1 MGKTTGFIEIS
12 RKEREYESVPSRLKH
27 YREFIKPI
35 APDEIS
41 DQGARCMDCG
51 IPYCHQGCPVN
62 NLIPEWNDL
71 VYKKDWFR
79 ALEILHSTNNFPE
92 FTGRICPAP
101 CEASCTLNLTDN
113 PVTIKNIECSIVD
126 MGWKEGWI
134 VPQKPKKLTGK
145 KVAVIGSGP
154 SGLACAQQLARA
166 GHIVTVYEKS
176 QRIGGL
182 LRIGIPDFKME
193 KKLIDQRIKQM
204 EDEGVTFK
212 ANVFI
217 NENKQIDQLKNK
229 YDAIAI
235 CTGAEIPRDLNIENR
250 NLKGIHFAMEF
261 LSQQNDRVA
270 GKIIKQS
277 EEILAKGKNV
287 LVIGGG
293 DTGSDCVGTSNRQGA
308 KSVKQLELL
317 SEPPKKENKLL
328 TWPNWPMKLRTSS
341 SHEEG
346 CNREWSV
353 LSKSFIGS
361 EGRVKGLK
369 GVGIEWT
376 KSSNGSLKMNE
387 IKNSEFEL
395 EADLVLLAMGFL
407 HTSHNGIVENLNLNL
422 DKRGNIEANESLFET
437 SSSKIFAAGD
447 ARRGQSLVVWAIKEG
462 RDCASSIN
470 NFLLK

>member
-154 SGLACAQQLARA
+154 SGLACAQQLART

-176 QRIGGL
+176 PRIGGL

-250 NLKGIHFAMEF
+250 SLKGIHFAMEFLSQQNDRVAGKIIKQMEEEGVTFRANVFINENKQIDQLKNKYDAIAICTGAEIPRDLNIENRNLKGIHFAMEF

-270 GKIIKQS
+270 GKIIKKS
-277 EEILAKGKNV
+277 E
-287 LVIGGG
+287 
-293 DTGSDCVGTSNRQGA
+293 
-308 KSVKQLELL
+308 
-317 SEPPKKENKLL
+317 
-328 TWPNWPMKLRTSS
+328 
-341 SHEEG
+341 
-346 CNREWSV
+346 
-353 LSKSFIGS
+353 
-361 EGRVKGLK
+361 
-369 GVGIEWT
+369 
-376 KSSNGSLKMNE
+376 
-387 IKNSEFEL
+387 
-395 EADLVLLAMGFL
+395 
-407 HTSHNGIVENLNLNL
+407 
-422 DKRGNIEANESLFET
+422 
-437 SSSKIFAAGD
+437 
-447 ARRGQSLVVWAIKEG
+447 
-462 RDCASSIN
+462 
-470 NFLLK
+470 

>member
-1 MGKTTGFIEIS
+1 M
-12 RKEREYESVPSRLKH
+12 KH

-35 APDEIS
+35 ETDEIS

-71 VYKKDWFR
+71 VYKKDWIR
-79 ALEILHSTNNFPE
+79 ALDVLHSTNNFPE

-101 CEASCTLNLTDN
+101 CEASCTLNLTEN

-126 MGWKEGWI
+126 MGWKKGWI
-134 VPQKPKKLTGK
+134 TPQKPKKLTGK

-166 GHIVTVYEKS
+166 GHLVTVYEKS
-176 QRIGGL
+176 SRIGGL

-193 KKLIDQRIKQM
+193 KNLIDQRINQM
-204 EDEGVTFK
+204 EEEGVTFK

-217 NENKQIDQLKNK
+217 RENEQIENLKDK

-287 LVIGGG
+287 LVIG
-293 DTGSDCVGTSNRQGA
+293 
-308 KSVKQLELL
+308 
-317 SEPPKKENKLL
+317 
-328 TWPNWPMKLRTSS
+328 
-341 SHEEG
+341 EEI
-346 CNREWSV
+346 R
-353 LSKSFIGS
+353 I
-361 EGRVKGLK
+361 
-369 GVGIEWT
+369 
-376 KSSNGSLKMNE
+376 
-387 IKNSEFEL
+387 
-395 EADLVLLAMGFL
+395 
-407 HTSHNGIVENLNLNL
+407 
-422 DKRGNIEANESLFET
+422 
-437 SSSKIFAAGD
+437 
-447 ARRGQSLVVWAIKEG
+447 
-462 RDCASSIN
+462 
-470 NFLLK
+470 

>member
-1 MGKTTGFIEIS
+1 
-12 RKEREYESVPSRLKH
+12 
-27 YREFIKPI
+27 
-35 APDEIS
+35 
-41 DQGARCMDCG
+41 
-51 IPYCHQGCPVN
+51 
-62 NLIPEWNDL
+62 
-71 VYKKDWFR
+71 
-79 ALEILHSTNNFPE
+79 
-92 FTGRICPAP
+92 
-101 CEASCTLNLTDN
+101 
-113 PVTIKNIECSIVD
+113 
-126 MGWKEGWI
+126 
-134 VPQKPKKLTGK
+134 
-145 KVAVIGSGP
+145 
-154 SGLACAQQLARA
+154 
-166 GHIVTVYEKS
+166 
-176 QRIGGL
+176 
-182 LRIGIPDFKME
+182 
-193 KKLIDQRIKQM
+193 
-204 EDEGVTFK
+204 
-212 ANVFI
+212 
-217 NENKQIDQLKNK
+217 
-229 YDAIAI
+229 
-235 CTGAEIPRDLNIENR
+235 
-250 NLKGIHFAMEF
+250 MEF
-261 LSQQNDRVA
+261 LYQQNDRVA
-270 GKIIKQS
+270 GKIIEPSK
-277 EEILAKGKNV
+277 EISAKGKNV

-376 KSSNGSLKMNE
+376 KGSNGSLKMSE

-407 HTSHNGIVENLNLNL
+407 HTCHNGIVESLDLNL
-422 DKRGNIEANESLFET
+422 DKRGNIEANENSFET
-437 SSSKIFAAGD
+437 SSRKIFVAGD

>member
-12 RKEREYESVPSRLKH
+12 RKERDYESVPSRLKH

-35 APDEIS
+35 KPDEIS

-71 VYKKDWFR
+71 VYQKDWFR

-126 MGWKEGWI
+126 MGWKKGWI

-204 EDEGVTFK
+204 EEEGVTFR

-217 NENKQIDQLKNK
+217 NENKQIEQLKNK

-308 KSVKQLELL
+308 KSVKQLSLIHI
-317 SEPPKKENKLL
+317 SEPTRPY
-328 TWPNWPMKLRTSS
+328 
-341 SHEEG
+341 
-346 CNREWSV
+346 
-353 LSKSFIGS
+353 
-361 EGRVKGLK
+361 
-369 GVGIEWT
+369 
-376 KSSNGSLKMNE
+376 
-387 IKNSEFEL
+387 
-395 EADLVLLAMGFL
+395 
-407 HTSHNGIVENLNLNL
+407 
-422 DKRGNIEANESLFET
+422 
-437 SSSKIFAAGD
+437 
-447 ARRGQSLVVWAIKEG
+447 
-462 RDCASSIN
+462 
-470 NFLLK
+470 

>member
-27 YREFIKPI
+27 YREFIKPLV
-35 APDEIS
+35 PDEIS

-71 VYKKDWFR
+71 VYKKDWVR
-79 ALEILHSTNNFPE
+79 ALDILHSTNNFPE

-134 VPQKPKKLTGK
+134 TPQKPQKLTGK
-145 KVAVIGSGP
+145 NVAVIGSGP

-176 QRIGGL
+176 ARIGGL

-193 KKLIDQRIKQM
+193 KNLIDQRIKQM
-204 EDEGVTFK
+204 EEEGVSFK

-217 NENKQIDQLKNK
+217 NENEQIEQLKNN

-407 HTSHNGIVENLNLNL
+407 HTSHNGIVESLDLDL

-437 SSSKIFAAGD
+437 SSRKIFAAGD

>member
-1 MGKTTGFIEIS
+1 MGKPTGFLEID
-12 RKEREYESVPSRLKH
+12 RKTIPNRAPKERVK
-27 YREFIKPI
+27 
-35 APDEIS
+35 DWNEIHEHF
-41 DQGARCMDCG
+41 DAAKVQKQGARCMDCG
-51 IPYCHQGCPVN
+51 TPYCHTGMTLSNMASGCPIN
-62 NLIPEWNDL
+62 NLIPEFNDL
-71 VYKKDWFR
+71 VYKGHWKDAYHR
-79 ALEILHSTNNFPE
+79 LSKTNNFPE
-92 FTGRICPAP
+92 FTGRVCPAP

-126 MGWKEGWI
+126 MGWNEGWI

-212 ANVFI
+212 TNVFI
-217 NENKQIDQLKNK
+217 NENKQIDQLKKK

-270 GKIIKQS
+270 GKIIKKS

-293 DTGSDCVGTSNRQGA
+293 DTGSDCVGTSNRQDA

-328 TWPNWPMKLRTSS
+328 GYSS
-341 SHEEG
+341 EE
-346 CNREWSV
+346 V
-353 LSKSFIGS
+353 DLHF
-361 EGRVKGLK
+361 LK
-369 GVGIEWT
+369 II
-376 KSSNGSLKMNE
+376 SLPIYFSIMVIISAIIMLN
-387 IKNSEFEL
+387 IKRDKPYIFH
-395 EADLVLLAMGFL
+395 VLL
-407 HTSHNGIVENLNLNL
+407 GILLSV
-422 DKRGNIEANESLFET
+422 I
-437 SSSKIFAAGD
+437 IYY
-447 ARRGQSLVVWAIKEG
+447 
-462 RDCASSIN
+462 IN
-470 NFLLK
+470 NIFNIFGLTDKIPVYLSVFFPIIFLSIVSTIGLVRINEK

>member
-27 YREFIKPI
+27 YREFIKPLV
-35 APDEIS
+35 PDEIS

-71 VYKKDWFR
+71 VYKKDWVR
-79 ALEILHSTNNFPE
+79 ALDILHSTNNFPE

-134 VPQKPKKLTGK
+134 TPQKPQKLTGK
-145 KVAVIGSGP
+145 NVAVIGSGP

-176 QRIGGL
+176 TRIGGL

-193 KKLIDQRIKQM
+193 KNLIDQRIKQM
-204 EDEGVTFK
+204 EEEGVSFK

-217 NENKQIDQLKNK
+217 NKNEQIEQLKNN

-270 GKIIKQS
+270 GKIIEPSK
-277 EEILAKGKNV
+277 EISAKGKNV

-353 LSKSFIGS
+353 LSKSFNG
-361 EGRVKGLK
+361 
-369 GVGIEWT
+369 
-376 KSSNGSLKMNE
+376 SNGSVTGLNGVGVEWKKGPNGSPKMSE
-387 IKNSEFEL
+387 IKNSEFKL
-395 EADLVLLAMGFL
+395 EADLILLAMGFL
-407 HTSHNGIVENLNLNL
+407 HTDHRGIIKNLNLRL
-422 DKRGNIEANESLFET
+422 DSKGNIEASDSMFKT
-437 SSSKIFAAGD
+437 SKNKIFSAGD
-447 ARRGQSLVVWAIKEG
+447 ARRGQSLVVWAIREG
-462 RDCASSIN
+462 RDCAASIN